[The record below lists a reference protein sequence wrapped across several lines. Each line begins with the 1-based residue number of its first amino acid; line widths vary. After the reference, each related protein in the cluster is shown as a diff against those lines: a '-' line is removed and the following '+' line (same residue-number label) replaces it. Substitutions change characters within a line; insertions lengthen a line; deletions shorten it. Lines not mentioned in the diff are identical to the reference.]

1 MAPRKAGASYA
12 ADRVL
17 SSVAGRSSRE
27 CCIDSLK
34 RTSATE
40 ELQRHID
47 GRRYGRASDR
57 NPQRLRDLAEPALQT
72 RGDIIESGVYRQCI
86 PLGHLIQSLTHLG
99 ECVTAFSAQVFRG
112 RFGIDLDMLGEEE
125 AAVVRHLLQCLGALT
140 LCHDH
145 PLEKSLIGAVAPQA
159 AQLGAQ

>member
-27 CCIDSLK
+27 CCVDSLK
-34 RTSATE
+34 RTNATE

-57 NPQRLRDLAEPALQT
+57 NPQRLRDLAQPALQA

-86 PLGHLIQSLTHLG
+86 PLGQRIQSLTHLD
-99 ECVTAFSAQVFRG
+99 ECVAAVSAQVFRG
-112 RFGIDLDMLGEEE
+112 RFGIDFDMLDKEET
-125 AAVVRHLLQCLGALT
+125 AVV
-140 LCHDH
+140 
-145 PLEKSLIGAVAPQA
+145 
-159 AQLGAQ
+159 

>member
-12 ADRVL
+12 ADGGL

-47 GRRYGRASDR
+47 GRRYGRAGDR
-57 NPQRLRDLAEPALQT
+57 NPQRLRDLAEPALQP
-72 RGDIIESGVYRQCI
+72 RGDIVESGVYRQCI
-86 PLGHLIQSLTHLG
+86 PLGQPIQLITNLS
-99 ECVTAFSAQVFRG
+99 ECVTVFSAQVFRG
-112 RFGIDLDMLGEEE
+112 RFGIDLDVLDKEE
-125 AAVVRHLLQCLGALT
+125 AAVVRHLLKCLGALA

-145 PLEKSLIGAVAPQA
+145 PLE
-159 AQLGAQ
+159 